1 MLKTHIPILDTKS
14 FADQRKDGMLVGRF
28 STYLDKH
35 KDLFFPHRHSFYH
48 FVVFTKASGSYTIDF
63 SRFEAKPWEVYFMA
77 PGQIH
82 EWAFGSEIEG
92 YVVNFNESFFQ
103 SFLLRPAF
111 VDRFSFFSGDA
122 GQCVIRIPDGQQGFV
137 QAVCERLLA
146 AYDASRPAGA
156 DQERVSLL
164 YLLTLFEQYAA
175 PREGERPSSYN
186 DTLLR
191 NFQQL
196 IEQHYTGMRL
206 PKDYADMLFVTPNHL
221 NALCKEY
228 LGVPAGEVIRNRVL
242 LEAKRLL
249 VATDKPVAAIAAQ
262 LGFNDSSYFT
272 KFFKKSV
279 CVTPEE
285 FRRETD
291 KQ

>member
-1 MLKTHIPILDTKS
+1 MKQHIPILDSKS
-14 FADQRKDGMLVGRF
+14 LPDYRKEGVLVDRFA
-28 STYLDKH
+28 TYLEKH
-35 KDLFFPHRHSFYH
+35 KDLLFPHRHSFYH

-63 SRFEAKPWEVYFMA
+63 SRFEARPWEAYFMA

-82 EWAFGSEIEG
+82 EWDFEPGVDG
-92 YVVNFNESFFQ
+92 YVINFNAGFFQ

-111 VDRFSFFSGDA
+111 FERFSFFDGDA
-122 GQCVIRIPDGQQGFV
+122 GQGVIQIPETQRTLV
-137 QAVCERLLA
+137 TSICERLLA
-146 AYDASRPAGA
+146 AYHAEGAASA
-156 DQERVSLL
+156 DYERVLL
-164 YLLTLFEQYAA
+164 MHLLMLFEQCSQPNAYA
-175 PREGERPSSYN
+175 RTKGYN
-186 DTLLR
+186 QTLLR

-196 IEQHYTGMRL
+196 IDQHYGNMRL

-228 LGVPAGEVIRNRVL
+228 LGMQAGEVVRNRVL

-249 VATDKPVAAIAAQ
+249 VATDKPVAAIAQQ

-272 KFFKKSV
+272 KFFKKSAQ
-279 CVTPEE
+279 VTPEE
-285 FRRETD
+285 FRRETY